1 MYPSCDVAGRSDNP
15 FEFLLPPYLP
25 TDAISS
31 TEEATA
37 SSIGDSK
44 RDPLLEV
51 DAVTERSSNIGV
63 PFVTKDNLERGR
75 LELGP
80 AVETLL
86 WPSSSESLE
95 FRCCRTLPP
104 AARDRLPK
112 PETIRRPRLFVEVSL
127 IDSSPLA
134 VSLCLNF
141 EKMAFISSRLA
152 RVAAVSV

>member
-1 MYPSCDVAGRSDNP
+1 MCPSCDVAGRSGKP
-15 FEFLLPPYLP
+15 FEFLLPSYLP
-25 TDAISS
+25 SDAISS

-51 DAVTERSSNIGV
+51 DADAERSSNIGV

-86 WPSSSESLE
+86 
-95 FRCCRTLPP
+95 
-104 AARDRLPK
+104 
-112 PETIRRPRLFVEVSL
+112 
-127 IDSSPLA
+127 
-134 VSLCLNF
+134 
-141 EKMAFISSRLA
+141 
-152 RVAAVSV
+152 